1 MSNLK
6 VKTINEAGSPMCVSS
21 VLSTLY
27 GITVSNNLNV
37 NGTSYIS
44 GNSTFDTVLAKS
56 ICSCAA
62 TPTLASHLANKGYVD
77 GRNIQKGQLV
87 YFYAFGGCGSELA
100 VITLPPGTY
109 KMKVDAIYAVFVNGG
124 AGAANYTS
132 TVTGT
137 WGSVVS
143 ASNTTNHRI
152 GNTKGCGGYLWDI
165 TKNIAVSSS
174 FELLTTT
181 SNTLSIT
188 ATTFVG
194 YIPDPYSCTVS
205 FYAA

>member
-27 GITVSNNLNV
+27 GINVSNNLNV

-44 GNSTFDTVLAKS
+44 GNSTFDTVLANA

-77 GRNIQKGQLV
+77 GRNVQKGQLV
-87 YFYAFGGCGSELA
+87 YFYAFGGYGSQLA

-109 KMKVDAIYAVFVNGG
+109 KMKVDAIYALFVNGG
-124 AGAANYTS
+124 GGAANSTS

-137 WGSVVS
+137 WGSDVS
-143 ASNTTNHRI
+143 ASNTTDHRI
-152 GNTKGCGGYLWDI
+152 GKATGCGGYLWDI

-174 FELLTTT
+174 FQLLTTT

-188 ATTFVG
+188 ATATVG
-194 YIPDPYSCTVS
+194 VPDPYSCTVS